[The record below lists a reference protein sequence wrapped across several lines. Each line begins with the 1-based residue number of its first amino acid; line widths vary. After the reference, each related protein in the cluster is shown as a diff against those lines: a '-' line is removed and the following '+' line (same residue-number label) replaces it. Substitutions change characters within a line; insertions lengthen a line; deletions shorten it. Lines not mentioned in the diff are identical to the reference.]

1 MFGKKDMSLVDIG
14 ITNMQQELAEGDIRP
29 TAKLLNNLFTLS
41 GFRAVD
47 RLGKES
53 LMNAAF
59 KKNIDLLKTK
69 RGEIAFKKKWKKFY
83 KGETD
88 SIINDFKNIKENGI
102 TDNLKFHAFNELSDV
117 QPITMLEMPQAYLDS
132 PNGRILYMLK
142 SFMLK
147 QYDVVRRNIV
157 QEYKKG
163 NKSTAIKN
171 ALALGGYLSAAN
183 VGTQT
188 VKDMLLGRDVSV
200 ERIPTEAMWSL
211 LGIYGI
217 NKYATERYIQQGQV
231 TDFFY
236 QSVVPATPIIDAVF
250 KGGTELIESIYNDE
264 DIDLSPVL
272 KGIPMVGP
280 IAYNWFGGGAEKYN
294 DRLED

>member
-1 MFGKKDMSLVDIG
+1 
-14 ITNMQQELAEGDIRP
+14 
-29 TAKLLNNLFTLS
+29 
-41 GFRAVD
+41 
-47 RLGKES
+47 
-53 LMNAAF
+53 
-59 KKNIDLLKTK
+59 
-69 RGEIAFKKKWKKFY
+69 
-83 KGETD
+83 
-88 SIINDFKNIKENGI
+88 
-102 TDNLKFHAFNELSDV
+102 
-117 QPITMLEMPQAYLDS
+117 MLEMPQAYLDS

>member
-1 MFGKKDMSLVDIG
+1 
-14 ITNMQQELAEGDIRP
+14 MQQELAEGDIRP